1 MFFSQSE
8 NFACDKSE
16 LIDYCDKSELIDY
29 CDKSE
34 LIEPIH
40 FEYSGAIFKS
50 NLGIFK
56 KDL

>member
-8 NFACDKSE
+8 NFA
-16 LIDYCDKSELIDY
+16 Y

-40 FEYSGAIFKS
+40 FEYYGAIFKL
-50 NLGIFK
+50 NLRMFK